1 MPVAPPKMVIFQIS
15 LKNDLDKL
23 WHYFFSSESWDV
35 ALFKFDDRETA
46 GGLAESEFHFEYK
59 HVNENFQNF

>member
-1 MPVAPPKMVIFQIS
+1 MTLI
-15 LKNDLDKL
+15 
-23 WHYFFSSESWDV
+23 FFSSESWDV
-35 ALFKFDDRETA
+35 AFFKFDDRGTA